1 MFEVV
6 FNEWEIEAVPTES
19 VCLEWKSIV
28 LFNVNYYYQYP
39 TTKTI
44 TEKLARMLFFLYNRN
59 DIDLNERGELDV

>member
-6 FNEWEIEAVPTES
+6 FNEWEIEVVPTES
-19 VCLEWKSIV
+19 VRLEWKSTV

-44 TEKLARMLFFLYNRN
+44 TEKLARRLLFLYNRK